1 MLANIQSKLAATFD
15 KYTRQ
20 AQVAVRKRDAET
32 ADREFLPA
40 ALEIV
45 ETPPSPIAIA
55 LLWFICLLF
64 SSALAWSYFSSL
76 DIHAIAQGKIQPRG
90 RSKVV
95 QPMEP
100 GKITA
105 VFVENGTSVKAG
117 DVVAELDPTETA
129 ADQEAIRQDLGA
141 AQGEIIRR
149 IEAIEQGRREATAP
163 VKELAFPSEVD
174 ASVQAR
180 ERRVLVADINQLAS
194 VLQSLQS
201 QFVEKQAQ
209 LQRLRLSIET
219 REKLL
224 LLLKERVDTRQQ
236 IDDHNHGYRSKV
248 VDALQ
253 EYVREQANLIGEKGQ
268 AIEAEAALRSLER
281 KMEQARTEFVADQ
294 SQKLAETERKRDR
307 LTQELVKARTKS
319 RRTRLT
325 APIDGTV
332 QQLAVT
338 TVGQVV
344 SSAQSLMT
352 IVPFENTLEI
362 EAMILNQDIGF
373 VANGQTAVVKVEA
386 FPFTRYGTLDAK
398 VLKVS
403 REAVDEREA
412 SGLADPAGAGRSSGT
427 YGANQQPRGQTLV
440 FPAIISIDT
449 RSIMIDGREV
459 PLSAGMVVS
468 VEIRTGQRR
477 MIDYLLSPLR
487 EVTSKAGHER

>member
-1 MLANIQSKLAATFD
+1 MYAKRAAKFLAEAVKAVASPAAG
-15 KYTRQ
+15 
-20 AQVAVRKRDAET
+20 T
-32 ADREFLPA
+32 ATDREFLPA

-45 ETPPSPIAIA
+45 ETPPSPVSIAM
-55 LLWFICLLF
+55 LWFICLLF
-64 SSALAWSYFSSL
+64 TSGLTWSAFSSL

-95 QPMEP
+95 QPLEP

-105 VFVENGTSVKAG
+105 ILVENGTSVKAG
-117 DVVAELDPTETA
+117 DVVAELDPTESA

-141 AQGEIIRR
+141 AKGEILRR
-149 IEAIEQGRREATAP
+149 SEAIEQGRKEHSGPARE
-163 VKELAFPSEVD
+163 LDFPAEVD
-174 ASVQAR
+174 KSVQDR
-180 ERRVLVADINQLAS
+180 ERRVLVADINQLTS
-194 VLQSLQS
+194 VLQSLQA
-201 QFVEKQAQ
+201 QIGEKQAQ
-209 LQRLRLSIET
+209 LQRLRMSIEA
-219 REKLL
+219 REGLL
-224 LLLKERVDTRQQ
+224 VLLKERVDTRQG
-236 IDDHNHGYRSKV
+236 IDEKNQGYRSKV

-253 EYVREQANLIGEKGQ
+253 EYVREQTNLIGEKGQ
-268 AIEAEAALRSLER
+268 AIEAEAALKSLER

-294 SQKLAETERKRDR
+294 SQKLAETERRRDR
-307 LTQELVKARTKS
+307 LAQELVKARTKS
-319 RRTRLT
+319 QRTRLT

-352 IVPFENTLEI
+352 IVPFENPLEI

-373 VANGQTAVVKVEA
+373 VANGQPAVVKVEA
-386 FPFTRYGTLDAK
+386 FPFTRYGTIDAR

-412 SGLADPAGAGRSSGT
+412 SGLADPTAVTRPQGA
-427 YGANQQPRGQTLV
+427 YGASPQPRGQTLV
-440 FPAIISIDT
+440 FPAIISLDT
-449 RSIMIDGREV
+449 RSILVDGREV
-459 PLSAGMVVS
+459 PLSAGMVVT

-487 EVTSKAGHER
+487 EVTSRAGHER